1 VAFLDAQFELI
12 AELTAGVNRPTRKNG
27 WLKNRL

>member
-12 AELTAGVNRPTRKNG
+12 AELTAGVNRLTRKMD
-27 WLKNRL
+27 WLKNRP